1 MIMTVSVVKYS
12 HYRHGDNI
20 SSNRK
25 YTLQF
30 IDMKIFKQTQ
40 DLNTHYA
47 MHCQS
52 NVIPTFLEYKVL
64 LWQAK
69 SWSFSVKSVIVMTWY
84 CHVKT
89 MS

>member
-30 IDMKIFKQTQ
+30 IDMKVNKSQVYKKMQTQ
-40 DLNTHYA
+40 WWTLPR
-47 MHCQS
+47 Q
-52 NVIPTFLEYKVL
+52 
-64 LWQAK
+64 
-69 SWSFSVKSVIVMTWY
+69 
-84 CHVKT
+84 CHPHIFGI
-89 MS
+89 